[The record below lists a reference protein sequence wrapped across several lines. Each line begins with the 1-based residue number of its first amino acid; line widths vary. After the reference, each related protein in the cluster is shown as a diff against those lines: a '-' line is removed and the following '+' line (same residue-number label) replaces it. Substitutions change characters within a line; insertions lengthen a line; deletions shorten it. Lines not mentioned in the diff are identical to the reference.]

1 MATVVDEELS
11 EQLQAAPFYSILIDE
26 STDIATDHTLIMYVR
41 YVHGGEVCM
50 RFFDITELFSGTASA
65 ILETILC
72 MLDRKKLPLEKAYG
86 MATDGASVM
95 TGVRAGVTTLTKKK
109 NPFMLSTHC
118 IAHRL
123 ALASGQA
130 ADSVPYIKKYQQYIN
145 TIYKYYHYSPKHWS
159 KLKEMQTILQHAE
172 IKLKQTFHTRW
183 LSFEGAVE
191 AILANIDPLIAA
203 LISDSESDPTAKG
216 ILSFISTFQFLAT
229 THFLADVLV
238 LLSRLSKTFQRQCVD
253 FTAVSDGVES
263 TVAALNSF
271 KLAPGP
277 RLQKFMSEAP
287 DEHDLTDSFYF
298 KEQKVSD
305 SITQRQAFSRSK
317 VQFLEKLIENLLS
330 RFPDSG
336 LLSAFSILDPQKLP
350 SSDSDLS
357 TYGIC
362 QLETLCAHYGQSKT
376 TGSGIELLPVVDI
389 VKTKDEWVVFRQLMS
404 NNFRSCTLQTMA
416 AKLLL
421 SAEVKEAYPNVATLI
436 TLALT
441 MPVSTAGCE
450 RGFSKHNL
458 IKNKIRARLKTENV
472 ATLMKMSLDTPD
484 LSNVDTFNF
493 SRAFEIWCN
502 EKHRYICRQ

>member
-1 MATVVDEELS
+1 
-11 EQLQAAPFYSILIDE
+11 
-26 STDIATDHTLIMYVR
+26 
-41 YVHGGEVCM
+41 M
-50 RFFDITELFSGTASA
+50 RFLEITELSSRTASA
-65 ILETILC
+65 IFETVLRI
-72 MLDRKKLPLEKAYG
+72 LDRKKLPLEKAYG

-95 TGVRAGVTTLTKKK
+95 VGVRAGVTTLMKKK

-130 ADSVPYIKKYQQYIN
+130 ADGIPYIKKYQQYIN

-159 KLKEMQTILQHAE
+159 KLKEMQIILQCAE
-172 IKLKQTFHTRW
+172 TKFKQTFHTRW

-191 AILANIDPLIAA
+191 AILDNLDPLMAA

-216 ILSFISTFQFLAT
+216 LLTFISTFRFLAT
-229 THFLADVLV
+229 THFLADVLAV
-238 LLSRLSKTFQRQCVD
+238 LSRLSKTFQRQCVD

-263 TVAALNSF
+263 SVAALNSF

-277 RLQKFMSEAP
+277 RLQKFISEVP
-287 DEHDLTDSFYF
+287 SESELSESFYF

-305 SITQRQAFSRSK
+305 STAQRQAFSTSK
-317 VQFLEKLIENLLS
+317 IQFLQKLVDNLYS

-350 SSDSDLS
+350 TESDLS
-357 TYGIC
+357 LYGIHE
-362 QLETLCAHYGQSKT
+362 LETLCDHYGQSKT
-376 TGSGIELLPVVDI
+376 TEAGAEFLPVVDTI
-389 VKTKDEWVVFRQLMS
+389 KTKDEWVVFRQLMG
-404 NNFRSCTLQTMA
+404 NNFRTCTLQTMA
-416 AKLLL
+416 ANLLP
-421 SAEVKEAYPNVATLI
+421 SAEVKETYPNLI
-436 TLALT
+436 KLMALALT

-472 ATLMKMSLDTPD
+472 ATLMRMSLDTPD
-484 LSNVDTFNF
+484 LSNMDTFNF

-502 EKHRYICRQ
+502 EKDRYICRQ